1 MSIHMKSKNKEPL
14 FSMHVNGKY
23 IIAIYQGSLSKY
35 DILIKYRQLENGKW
49 SRVRTPKHIHWTVD
63 MLIKLYQDEAT
74 TLKFLS
80 KLQNM
85 WNESKPITTQEE
97 FNNIDIEK
105 LYKEFENDI
114 NSFKTLN
121 SKGEYSVGFLI
132 LLAKL
137 LMVQEKTNRSDAYM
151 FGNIL
156 EKLKSGN
163 KELFSL
169 ISTATHNGR

>member
-1 MSIHMKSKNKEPL
+1 MLTHMKSKNKEPL
-14 FSMHVNGKY
+14 FSMHVNGRY

-80 KLQNM
+80 KLQSM

-97 FNNIDIEK
+97 FDNIDIEK
-105 LYKEFENDI
+105 LYKEFELDI

>member
-1 MSIHMKSKNKEPL
+1 MLTHMKSKNKEPL
-14 FSMHVNGKY
+14 FSMHVNGRY

-80 KLQNM
+80 KLQSM
-85 WNESKPITTQEE
+85 WDESKPITTQEE
-97 FNNIDIEK
+97 FDNIDIEK
-105 LYKEFENDI
+105 LYKEFELDI

>member
-1 MSIHMKSKNKEPL
+1 MRSKKKEPL
-14 FSMHVNGKY
+14 FSMPVNGKY
-23 IIAIYQGSLSKY
+23 IIAIYQGNLSKY

-74 TLKFLS
+74 TLKFIS
-80 KLQNM
+80 KLQSM
-85 WNESKPITTQEE
+85 WNESKPITTEEE

-114 NSFKTLN
+114 NNFKKLN
-121 SKGEYSVGFLI
+121 LKGEYSVGFLI

-137 LMVQEKTNRSDAYM
+137 LMVQEKTNRNDAYM

-163 KELFSL
+163 KELFTL

>member
-1 MSIHMKSKNKEPL
+1 MLIHMKSKSKEPL
-14 FSMHVNGKY
+14 FSMQVNSKY
-23 IIAIYQGSLSKY
+23 IIAIYQGTLSKY
-35 DILIKYRQLENGKW
+35 DILIKYRQFENGQW
-49 SRVRTPKHIHWTVD
+49 SRIRTPKHIHWTVD

-80 KLQNM
+80 KLQDM

-97 FNNIDIEK
+97 FDNIDIEK
-105 LYKEFENDI
+105 LYKEFEGDI
-114 NSFKTLN
+114 NGFKTLN